1 MKKSIYI
8 FILCL
13 LISFFISYIIHASYH
28 FTAKH
33 PHYFTCYRL
42 PLPTFSFKKLQNE
55 VVIDKIEVFKSKRKM
70 KVYNNGK
77 LLKTYQISLGKEPIG
92 HKEKQGDFKTPEG
105 LYNIKKK
112 NKKGYSVA
120 HMSLLIS
127 YPNLLDKKNANQNHW
142 NPGGSIVIHGF
153 MNNKSPL
160 IGYLGHL
167 FCSGWTDGC
176 IGVTNSEVEEIYAH
190 TPLGTQIE
198 INP

>member
-1 MKKSIYI
+1 MKKLIYI
-8 FILCL
+8 FLFL
-13 LISFFISYIIHASYH
+13 LGVLFISYIIHACYH
-28 FTAKH
+28 YKEKH

-42 PLPTFSFKKLQNE
+42 PLPTFSLKKLQNE
-55 VVIDKIEVFKSKRKM
+55 VVVDKIEVFKSKRKM
-70 KVYNNGK
+70 KIYNNGK

-127 YPNLLDKKNANQNHW
+127 YPNVADKTYADNNHW

-153 MNNKSPL
+153 MNNQSFL
-160 IGYLGHL
+160 EGYIGHL
-167 FCSGWTDGC
+167 FCSGWTNGC
-176 IGVTNSEVEEIYAH
+176 IGVTNSEVEEIYEH

-198 INP
+198 IFP